1 MYISEEALKLKNQLK
16 DLNRELKIERR
27 ILDKECDLNFLRRRV
42 LQDESIVSEDKVN
55 QLVQKIEETNRR
67 LSEIPYNRYDINST
81 KQISSVLNNLDT
93 ETREILLEK
102 LLNRLASLFDLY
114 FGNSMCC
121 DMSVCINKDDVKCHL
136 VDDLVTE
143 ITGIQIEVSR
153 PHEMLYDLE
162 CTVSLLYD
170 SGLKTN
176 QFANLSYSE
185 NRDNEYLT
193 LGNSDNN
200 FNILKE
206 ISNCYWMV
214 EFFGVKI

>member
-1 MYISEEALKLKNQLK
+1 MFLNEEALKLKNQIK

-42 LQDESIVSEDKVN
+42 LQDESIVSEEKVN
-55 QLVQKIEETNRR
+55 NLVQKIEETNRR
-67 LSEIPYNRYDINST
+67 LSDIPYNKYDINST
-81 KQISSVLNNLDT
+81 KQISSVLNNLDI

-121 DMSVCINKDDVKCHL
+121 SQRVYINKDDVKCHL

-153 PHEMLYDLE
+153 PHEMLYDLN

-176 QFANLSYSE
+176 QFANLGYSE
-185 NRDNEYLT
+185 NPDNKYLV

-200 FNILKE
+200 VKILDE
-206 ISNCYWMV
+206 ISNWYWMV

>member
-1 MYISEEALKLKNQLK
+1 MFLNEEALKLRYQLK
-16 DLNRELKIERR
+16 DLNKELKIERR

-42 LQDESIVSEDKVN
+42 LQDESIVSEEKVN

-67 LSEIPYNRYDINST
+67 LSEIPYNRYDINSV

-93 ETREILLEK
+93 ETREILLER
-102 LLNRLASLFDLY
+102 LLNKLASLFDLY
-114 FGNSMCC
+114 FDNSGLATIR
-121 DMSVCINKDDVKCHL
+121 VYVNPDDVKCQL
-136 VDDLVTE
+136 IDDLVTE
-143 ITGIQIEVSR
+143 ITGIQIEVYR
-153 PHEMLYDLE
+153 PHEMLYDLK
-162 CTVSLLYD
+162 CTVCLLYN

-176 QFANLSYSE
+176 QFTNLSYSE
-185 NRDNEYLT
+185 DKSKKHLT

-206 ISNCYWMV
+206 ISNWYWLV

>member
-1 MYISEEALKLKNQLK
+1 MYINEEALKLKNQLK
-16 DLNRELKIERR
+16 DLNRALKIERR

-42 LQDESIVSEDKVN
+42 LQNESIVSEDKVN
-55 QLVQKIEETNRR
+55 NLVQKIEEVNKR
-67 LSEIPYNRYDINST
+67 LSDIPYNRYDINST

-93 ETREILLEK
+93 ETREILLER

-114 FGNSMCC
+114 FDNSMCC

-153 PHEMLYDLE
+153 PHEMLYDLK
-162 CTVSLLYD
+162 CTVCLLYD
-170 SGLKTN
+170 SGLKTE

-185 NRDNEYLT
+185 DKSKKHLT
-193 LGNSDNN
+193 LGDSDNN

-206 ISNCYWMV
+206 ISNWYWLI

>member
-1 MYISEEALKLKNQLK
+1 MYINEEALKLNNQLK

-42 LQDESIVSEDKVN
+42 LQNELIVSEDKVN
-55 QLVQKIEETNRR
+55 NLVQKIEETNRR
-67 LSEIPYNRYDINST
+67 LSEIPYNRYDINSV
-81 KQISSVLNNLDT
+81 KQISSVLNNLDI
-93 ETREILLEK
+93 ETREILLER

-114 FGNSMCC
+114 FENSMCC
-121 DMSVCINKDDVKCHL
+121 NQRVYIDKDDVKCHL

-153 PHEMLYDLE
+153 PHEMLYDLK
-162 CTVSLLYD
+162 CTVCLLSN

-185 NRDNEYLT
+185 NNDNKYLS
-193 LGNSDNN
+193 LDNSDNN

-206 ISNCYWMV
+206 ISNWYWLV

>member
-1 MYISEEALKLKNQLK
+1 MFLNEEALKLKNQLD

-42 LQDESIVSEDKVN
+42 LQNESIVSEEKVN
-55 QLVQKIEETNRR
+55 NLVQKIEETNRR
-67 LSEIPYNRYDINST
+67 LSEIPYNRYDIASV
-81 KQISSVLNNLDT
+81 KQISSVLNNLDI

-114 FGNSMCC
+114 FGNSGLATIRVYM
-121 DMSVCINKDDVKCHL
+121 NPDDVRCHL
-136 VDDLVTE
+136 VDNLATE
-143 ITGIQIEVSR
+143 ITGIQIEIYR

-162 CTVSLLYD
+162 CKVCLLYD

-185 NRDNEYLT
+185 DPDNEYLA
-193 LGNSDNN
+193 LGNSDINVK
-200 FNILKE
+200 ILDE
-206 ISNCYWMV
+206 ISNWYWMV